1 MTPELDNKLCNQYP
15 KLFAQRNFSIN
26 ESAMAWGLA
35 VDDGW
40 YNIIDVLCYSIQSRI
55 DYSRKQRASSI
66 KYNRALT
73 RALVGDT
80 AGLMHLLSYVKPTPQ
95 WAIDLCKKAV
105 ADATFKTIPD
115 AIAQLIVVQ
124 VKEKFGT
131 LRFYADGGDPT
142 LYCMID
148 MAESMSSCTCE
159 VCGAPGKLRS
169 SGWARTLCKLHT
181 AQE

>member
-15 KLFAQRNFSIN
+15 KLFAQRNSSIY

-40 YNIIDVLCYSIQSRI
+40 YNIINVLCYSVQSRI
-55 DYSRKQRASSI
+55 DYSRKQRSSAI

-73 RALVGDT
+73 RALAGDT
-80 AGLMHLLSYVKPTPQ
+80 GGMLRHFSSVKPSPQ
-95 WAIDLCKKAV
+95 WAIDFCKKAID
-105 ADATFKTIPD
+105 DATYKTVPD
-115 AIAQLIVVQ
+115 AVPQLTVMQ

-131 LRFYADGGDPT
+131 LRFYADGGDT
-142 LYCMID
+142 ATYCMIN

-159 VCGAPGKLRS
+159 QCGAPGKLRS
-169 SGWARTLCKLHT
+169 SGWARTLCDLHVS
-181 AQE
+181 QE

>member
-1 MTPELDNKLCNQYP
+1 MTPELDNKLCNKYP
-15 KLFAQRNFSIN
+15 KLFANRHASVA

-40 YNIIDVLCYSIQSRI
+40 YNIINVLCYSIQSRI
-55 DYSRKQRASSI
+55 DYSRKQRASAI

-73 RALVGDT
+73 RALAGDT
-80 AGLMHLLSYVKPTPQ
+80 IGMLHFLSSVSPAPK
-95 WAIDLCKKAV
+95 WAIDHCQKEVNA
-105 ADATFKTIPD
+105 ATYKPVPD
-115 AIAQLIVVQ
+115 ALTQLTVAQ

-131 LRFYADGGDPT
+131 LRFYADGGDHT
-142 LYCMID
+142 SYCMIS

-169 SGWARTLCKLHT
+169 GGRARTLCDSHVS
-181 AQE
+181 QE